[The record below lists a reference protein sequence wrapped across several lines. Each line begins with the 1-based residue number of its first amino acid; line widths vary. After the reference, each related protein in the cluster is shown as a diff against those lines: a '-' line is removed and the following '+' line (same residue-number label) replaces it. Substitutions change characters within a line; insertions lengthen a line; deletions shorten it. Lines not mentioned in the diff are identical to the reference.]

1 MRRVLVG
8 VSVMLLACRSEAPPS
23 GATTPTTAAPPTATA
38 ATTAAPTE
46 TQTETKKPTNEIT
59 ITDPSQP
66 EATVGKSVVVV
77 GIQTRTKQ
85 PTVNG
90 VDVDGDYELSDKKVV
105 ARGVLTKT
113 VVPEL
118 PPAKDGLE
126 VARRG
131 AGTYYAV
138 IDPATKMIA
147 KTKPA

>member
-1 MRRVLVG
+1 MRTVVVMVG
-8 VSVMLLACRSEAPPS
+8 LLLAACTKTEK
-23 GATTPTTAAPPTATA
+23 
-38 ATTAAPTE
+38 PTE
-46 TQTETKKPTNEIT
+46 TKTTVTTKDEIT
-59 ITDPSQP
+59 ITDPSQR
-66 EATVGKSVVVV
+66 EAAVGKSVVVIGV
-77 GIQTRTKQ
+77 QTRTKQ

-105 ARGVLTKT
+105 ARGILEKT

-118 PPAKDGLE
+118 PPAKDGME

-147 KTKPA
+147 KTKPAE

>member
-1 MRRVLVG
+1 MRTVVVMVG
-8 VSVMLLACRSEAPPS
+8 LLLAACTKTEN
-23 GATTPTTAAPPTATA
+23 
-38 ATTAAPTE
+38 PTE
-46 TQTETKKPTNEIT
+46 TKTTVTTKDEIT
-59 ITDPSQP
+59 ITDPSQR
-66 EATVGKSVVVV
+66 EAAVGKSVVVIGV
-77 GIQTRTKQ
+77 QTRTKQ

-105 ARGVLTKT
+105 ARGILEKT

-118 PPAKDGLE
+118 PPAKDGME

-147 KTKPA
+147 KTKPAE